1 MLTLEQARKI
11 ADTAL
16 ATAHAR
22 KFKPL
27 SIVVLDARGAR
38 KVVLTEDSTSLK
50 RAEVAYGKAYGALA
64 MGSGSRALMK
74 MAAERPNFVA
84 AAMHVAEGALV
95 PVPGGVLIRAGGEII
110 GAVGVSGD
118 TSDNDEIAAVAGIE
132 AAGLTADPGA

>member
-1 MLTLEQARKI
+1 MLTLDNARKI

-16 ATAHAR
+16 ALAHDK

-64 MGSGSRALMK
+64 MGSGSRSLMK

-118 TSDNDEIAAVAGIE
+118 TSDNDEIAAIAGIE

>member
-1 MLTLEQARKI
+1 MLTLENARKI
-11 ADTAL
+11 ADAAL
-16 ATAHAR
+16 TLAHAR

-50 RAEVAYGKAYGALA
+50 RAEIAYGKAYGALA
-64 MGSGSRALMK
+64 MGSGTRALMK

-84 AAMHVAEGALV
+84 AAMHVADGALV
-95 PVPGGVLIRAGGEII
+95 PVPGGVLIRAGDEII